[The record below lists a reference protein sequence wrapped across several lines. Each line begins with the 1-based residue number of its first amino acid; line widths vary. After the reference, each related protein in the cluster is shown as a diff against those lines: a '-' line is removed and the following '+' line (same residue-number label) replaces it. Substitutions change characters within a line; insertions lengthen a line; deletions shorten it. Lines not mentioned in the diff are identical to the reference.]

1 MDIVV
6 NDTNILI
13 DLYSIDL
20 LEYFFQ
26 LPIAIHTVDLVIH
39 EIQDEA
45 QRDSLKPYINRGILY
60 VHKFSSEELAQ
71 AIAMRQEA
79 SGNVS
84 VTDCSVW
91 YYAKQ
96 HDYILLTGDRQLRV
110 RAIGSNVAVKGIIF
124 VFDLMVEHRLIT
136 PTFAADKLEELYHI
150 NQRLPKKIIQERLDS
165 WRSNFS
171 AQ

>member
-71 AIAMRQEA
+71 A
-79 SGNVS
+79 
-84 VTDCSVW
+84 
-91 YYAKQ
+91 
-96 HDYILLTGDRQLRV
+96 LLCDKRRVATSQLPTARCG
-110 RAIGSNVAVKGIIF
+110 IMPSNMII
-124 VFDLMVEHRLIT
+124 
-136 PTFAADKLEELYHI
+136 YC
-150 NQRLPKKIIQERLDS
+150 
-165 WRSNFS
+165 
-171 AQ
+171 